1 VRSSSRERS
10 GGDAGGAFADDSSAH
25 THKTLFESDSESEN
39 ASASERARGFWEKV
53 WGDSVVTTVAGDG
66 TCGDA
71 KRVRPSMHATTGARA
86 LETQLNLPEGVA
98 FDTRT
103 GHVYVADTRNNV
115 ILRLV
120 PLARGGG
127 PPLARGPRRG
137 DREDLE
143 HVQEEE
149 HHSEHKYDEQ
159 HKNDVEHKS
168 EAMLPQHQQKSHAMP
183 ASNASPTNLAASAA
197 AAAGGDAQARARD
210 AAEFSVR
217 TVAGGVRGVKT
228 VRGNR

>member
-10 GGDAGGAFADDSSAH
+10 GGEAGGAFAHDSSAH
-25 THKTLFESDSESEN
+25 THKTLFESDSESES
-39 ASASERARGFWEKV
+39 ASASERARGFWEKA
-53 WGDSVVTTVAGDG
+53 WGESVVTTVAGDG

-103 GHVYVADTRNNV
+103 GHVYVADTRNNA

-120 PLARGGG
+120 
-127 PPLARGPRRG
+127 PLARGPRRG

-143 HVQEEE
+143 HVQEDKDQ
-149 HHSEHKYDEQ
+149 SEHKYDEQ
-159 HKNDVEHKS
+159 HTDDVEHKA
-168 EAMLPQHQQKSHAMP
+168 EAMSPQHQKKLDAMP
-183 ASNASPTNLAASAA
+183 ASNVSPTNLAAS
-197 AAAGGDAQARARD
+197 GGGGGGGGGGEAEARARD
-210 AAEFSVR
+210 AAEFSLR
-217 TVAGGVRGVKT
+217 TVAGGARGVKSI
-228 VRGNR
+228 RGKALEDKH